1 VVATTVATV
10 VVPFRSGGKSRL
22 PAAVRADLAL
32 AMLGDVLEA
41 AVTPAWD
48 VRLVT
53 DDAAAAAVAG
63 ALGVEIV
70 ADPGGGQGA
79 AVEAA
84 LLGAEGA
91 CLVVNAD
98 LPCATPSALAR
109 VAELAPA
116 LVAAADGTTN
126 ALALP
131 DRTWFAP
138 RYGPGSAARFT
149 AAGLAPVSIPE
160 LEHDVDTLLDLER
173 LTLPLGR
180 RTNLVLNQ
188 HKVLAARTA

>member
-1 VVATTVATV
+1 MATV

-22 PAAVRADLAL
+22 PAEVRVDLAL

-41 AVTPAWD
+41 AVAHEYE

-53 DDAAAAAVAG
+53 GDAEAVKIALSLG
-63 ALGVEIV
+63 AEVI

-84 LLGAEGA
+84 LLGAEGT

-98 LPCATPSALAR
+98 LPCATTAALER
-109 VAELAPA
+109 LDELAPA
-116 LVAAADGTTN
+116 LVSAADGTTN

-131 DRTWFAP
+131 ERTWFTP
-138 RYGPGSAARFT
+138 RYGAGSAARFA
-149 AAGLAPVSIPE
+149 AAGLATVSIPE
-160 LEHDVDTLLDLER
+160 LEHDVDTLEDLAGLER
-173 LTLPLGR
+173 LGLPLGR
-180 RTNLVLNQ
+180 RTDLVLNQ